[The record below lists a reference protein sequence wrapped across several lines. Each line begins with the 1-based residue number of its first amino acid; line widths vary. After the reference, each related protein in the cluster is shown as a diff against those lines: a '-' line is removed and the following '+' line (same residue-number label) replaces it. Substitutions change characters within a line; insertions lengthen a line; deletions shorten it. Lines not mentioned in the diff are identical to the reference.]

1 MEDLTGQHFGA
12 YKLDERVGTGGM
24 ASIYKAF
31 DKTLSRW
38 VALKVISIETELIG
52 SADET
57 LLARF
62 RQEAQAIAQLRHS
75 NIVTVY
81 DYGEAK
87 EWAYIVMEYVPNGSL
102 KDRLHPNTPL
112 DWQQTLNVVI
122 PVARAL
128 AFAHHQG
135 IIHRDIKPANILLP
149 TPDWPLLADFG
160 LVKMQRSTRAELTA
174 PGQVMGTIAYAAPE
188 QMQAGQIDTRADIY
202 ALGVVLYELLT
213 GRLPFQEQTP
223 FELLMARLSDP
234 PIPLLQAN
242 PAVSPLFVPI
252 IEKALAQHPDDRYPS
267 MKELACELMEVRDEL
282 SMAGEKSAVM
292 AATALAALDQ
302 VTVRLKVEGT
312 GQDILTTGRTE
323 VVIGRAHKAGAPDI
337 DLGPY
342 GGSQAGV
349 SRRHNRLLHQADGW
363 FVEDLGSA
371 NGTFVNGV
379 KVTPQRR
386 MALKKGDVIRCGQ
399 IELKFG
405 TE

>member
-1 MEDLTGQHFGA
+1 MENLTGQYFGA
-12 YKLDERVGTGGM
+12 YKLDKRVGTGGV

-31 DKTLSRW
+31 DEPLARW
-38 VALKVISIETELIG
+38 VALKVIPIQTEMSG
-52 SADET
+52 SAGET

-75 NIVTVY
+75 NIVTIY

-87 EWAYIVMEYVPNGSL
+87 EWAYIVMEYVPAGSL
-102 KDRLHPNTPL
+102 KDRLQPKTPL

-128 AFAHHQG
+128 AFAHEQG

-149 TPDWPLLADFG
+149 TADWPLLADFG
-160 LVKMQRSTRAELTA
+160 LVKMQRSTLVELTA
-174 PGQVMGTIAYAAPE
+174 PGQVMGTMAYAAPE
-188 QMQAGQIDTRADIY
+188 QMQAGQIDARADVY
-202 ALGVVLYELLT
+202 ALGIVLYELLT
-213 GRLPFQEQTP
+213 GHLPFQGETA
-223 FELLMARLSDP
+223 FELLMARLTDP
-234 PIPLLQAN
+234 PIPLLHAN
-242 PAVSPLFVPI
+242 PEVSPWFAPV
-252 IEKALAQHPDDRYPS
+252 IEKALAQDPDDRYRS
-267 MKELACELMEVRDEL
+267 MEDLVCELMKIREAL
-282 SMAGEKSAVM
+282 SMTNEKSAVIKE
-292 AATALAALDQ
+292 LAVLDQ

-312 GQDILTTGRTE
+312 GQDILTAGRTE
-323 VVIGRAHKAGAPDI
+323 VVIGRAHKAGTPDI

-349 SRRHNRLLHQADGW
+349 SRCHNRLLRQDDGW

-379 KVTPQRR
+379 RVAPQRR
-386 MALKKGDVIRCGQ
+386 VALKKGDIIRCGR
-399 IELKFG
+399 IKLKFG